1 MIRLFASSAL
11 LLAAAPLLLAAA
23 PAVSAPTVSD
33 AWVREAPPGAAA
45 MAGYLTVTNPTDKA
59 MTLTGG
65 SSPQFREVQMHE
77 VVEENGMA
85 HMVQVPKL
93 AVPAKGKLAFAP
105 GTTHLMLIGPKAP
118 LKPNAPV
125 QLTLTFEGGAKVLV
139 KTAVRPRQAP
149 AAGEHHEGHH

>member
-1 MIRLFASSAL
+1 MIRLLTAAFLVATSVPSAG
-11 LLAAAPLLLAAA
+11 PHI
-23 PAVSAPTVSD
+23 TD
-33 AWVREAPPGAAA
+33 AWIREAPPGATA
-45 MAGYLTVTNPTDKA
+45 MAGYLTIHNPRTQA
-59 MTLTGG
+59 LTLTGG